1 MADLREREHLT
12 GRSRPEREQIV
23 DEVFTSVDSR
33 QREVRNVGAQVGLV
47 LEGRETGN

>member
-1 MADLREREHLT
+1 MADLGERERLA

-47 LEGRETGN
+47 LKSGETGN